1 MNAVRSPQTGPI
13 SEEQY
18 LRDELTREIKHEY
31 IDGYVYAMAGA
42 SRNHQRIVGSLGA
55 AFRNHLVN
63 KPCEAFSSDMKVKAG
78 SKFFYPDVVVVCET
92 GGDDYYT
99 RCPVIVVEVL
109 SRSTRRRDETTK
121 RLAYQSLPSLQEYVL
136 IEQDIV
142 DVEVCRRSEGWV
154 SRHFF
159 MGDEVTFE
167 SIGLTLGVEAIY
179 ARVENEDVRL
189 YFEEQARSAETPRTD
204 SLASDPDQ

>member
-1 MNAVRSPQTGPI
+1 MNAIRLPQLAPI

-31 IDGYVYAMAGA
+31 IDGYIYAMAGA
-42 SRNHQRIVGSLGA
+42 SRNHQRVVANLG
-55 AFRNHLVN
+55 RILGNHLEN
-63 KPCEAFSSDMKVKAG
+63 RPCEAFSSDMKVKAG

-99 RCPVIVVEVL
+99 RRPVIVVEVL

-136 IEQDIV
+136 VEQDIV

-159 MGDEVTFE
+159 MGDEVAFE
-167 SIGLTLGVEAIY
+167 SIGLTLRVEDIY

-189 YFEEQARSAETPRTD
+189 YFEERATP
-204 SLASDPDQ
+204 PEPEIP